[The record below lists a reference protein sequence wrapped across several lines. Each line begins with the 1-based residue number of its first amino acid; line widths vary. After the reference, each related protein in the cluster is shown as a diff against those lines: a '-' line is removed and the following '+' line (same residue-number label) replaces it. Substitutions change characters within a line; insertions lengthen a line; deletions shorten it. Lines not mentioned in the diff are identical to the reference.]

1 MLEFETRPLQFHSL
15 LHFSP
20 SLPPIPIILRAT
32 LPRASRG
39 FAIHVVL
46 VHRLI
51 EVSLIQRTIG
61 SCISGGTHM
70 DCS

>member
-32 LPRASRG
+32 LPEL
-39 FAIHVVL
+39 HEVL
-46 VHRLI
+46 RYA
-51 EVSLIQRTIG
+51 
-61 SCISGGTHM
+61 
-70 DCS
+70 